1 MLGVAEWMLS
11 WSKVSPFIHLRAV
24 GLVDSHRGCYLS
36 VLKVYTYLRLF
47 GSCRLDEVESYVV
60 DNNE

>member
-1 MLGVAEWMLS
+1 M
-11 WSKVSPFIHLRAV
+11 SPFIHLRAV

-47 GSCRLDEVESYVV
+47 GSYRLDEVESYVV
-60 DNNE
+60 DNNESYV